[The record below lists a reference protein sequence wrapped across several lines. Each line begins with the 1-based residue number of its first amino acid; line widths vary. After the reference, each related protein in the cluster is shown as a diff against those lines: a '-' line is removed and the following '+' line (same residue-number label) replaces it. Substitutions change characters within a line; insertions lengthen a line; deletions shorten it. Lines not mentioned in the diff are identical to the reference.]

1 MSRSQ
6 LGKGRSLQAGEAL
19 FRRRDFRWI
28 TTEDRVYA
36 EFRDRRAYSVCV
48 DGLESRLVCRR
59 LDDAVVSEGR
69 NSVSVFRV
77 KSAFLLAAAMRSSN
91 HIVRRVIRTE
101 KRRQLLRAEHV

>member
-1 MSRSQ
+1 MEEMICVVASDKAFGADGGGRLADTHCILIEQLTMSRSQ

-59 LDDAVVSEGR
+59 LNDAVVSEGH

-77 KSAFLLAAAMRSSN
+77 
-91 HIVRRVIRTE
+91 
-101 KRRQLLRAEHV
+101 